1 VKTIRAWQLAVL
13 LAPAVLIYAL
23 FSALPLLD
31 TLRLGFYTANDA
43 GVRSFVGLDN
53 YRTILFDPDWS
64 AAFWN
69 AMWNNV
75 KFFCI
80 HMPCRIPSACCWPRC
95 SASRACAGRAP
106 TAR

>member
-1 VKTIRAWQLAVL
+1 MKTIRAWQLAVL

-69 AMWNNV
+69 AR
-75 KFFCI
+75 
-80 HMPCRIPSACCWPRC
+80 RIWPSSDRNTPL
-95 SASRACAGRAP
+95 
-106 TAR
+106 